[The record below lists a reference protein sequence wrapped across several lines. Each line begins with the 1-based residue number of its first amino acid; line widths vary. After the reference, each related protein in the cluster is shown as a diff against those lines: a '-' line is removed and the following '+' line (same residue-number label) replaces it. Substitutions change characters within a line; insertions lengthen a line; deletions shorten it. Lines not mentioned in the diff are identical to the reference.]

1 MILAQAAALAGLVGL
16 LGGCLPQTGGSSGG
30 PGAGGGAAPSGASSV
45 ATAGEIDRYVRG
57 GSAYVEHYSAG
68 VRTNI
73 ECGYFGSSGSYES
86 AVFELDDYEEYSW
99 DWTAQY
105 AGRWSVEGS
114 RLCFSGSY
122 FNIVGFQFPPP
133 DVGNGC
139 YAAEWSTT
147 GDALLLINGRDGI
160 EATIIT
166 GDGRAQYQRACDL

>member
-1 MILAQAAALAGLVGL
+1 MIRTRTAALAGLVGL

-30 PGAGGGAAPSGASSV
+30 PGGGGAAPQGAPSM

-57 GSAYVEHYSAG
+57 GSAYIEHFYDG
-68 VRTNI
+68 VMTNI
-73 ECGYFGSSGSYES
+73 ECGYFDSSGSYES

-105 AGRWSVEGS
+105 AGSWSVDGS

-122 FNIVGFQFPPP
+122 FNIVGFEFPPP

-139 YAAEWSTT
+139 YLAEWSTAE
-147 GDALLLINGRDGI
+147 DALLLINSRDEV
-160 EATIIT
+160 EATLIT
-166 GDGRAQYQRACDL
+166 DDGRAMYQRACDL